1 MTKNA
6 PSSSALHKDMPA
18 SKQRAI
24 VFLKEWFF
32 KNILFVCFDK

>member
-6 PSSSALHKDMPA
+6 PSSSALHKDMLA
-18 SKQRAI
+18 SKERAI

-32 KNILFVCFDK
+32 KSILFALVGK